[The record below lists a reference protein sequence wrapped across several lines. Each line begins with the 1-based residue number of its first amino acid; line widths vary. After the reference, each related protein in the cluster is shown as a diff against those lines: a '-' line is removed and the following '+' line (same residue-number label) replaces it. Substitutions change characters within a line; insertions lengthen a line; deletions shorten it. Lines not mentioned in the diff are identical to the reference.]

1 HMVGH
6 HADRRHQRVALGIGA
21 LGPARA
27 HGSPLGRRR
36 AAARAARP
44 LAPRRGGRAR
54 RVERRGARAGAS
66 VATARRDEGARQRMA
81 RARHR
86 RITGWPRVRAARR
99 LLPARALRAPLLA
112 RDAPLPRLHLQRDG
126 QPHHRNGRESHTGG
140 NVMTRTPSLARQI
153 IVAAVI
159 LIAVVAV
166 AAGGS
171 LATMGNVDGWYADA
185 EKVPWNPPNALFG
198 RSEERRVGR
207 EPR

>member
-1 HMVGH
+1 
-6 HADRRHQRVALGIGA
+6 
-21 LGPARA
+21 
-27 HGSPLGRRR
+27 
-36 AAARAARP
+36 
-44 LAPRRGGRAR
+44 
-54 RVERRGARAGAS
+54 
-66 VATARRDEGARQRMA
+66 MA

-185 EKVPWNPPNALFG
+185 EKVPSNPPNVLLGPVWSVLYLMIALSGFVLWRWAAKDG
-198 RSEERRVGR
+198 RRWDPALTVYVAQLALNAAWTPIFFAGYPVIGEAAWWIALIVILALIVS
-207 EPR
+207 